1 MESKT
6 PESGFDELMRL
17 HQQTTRMEQDIT
29 DREQQNAEQRQ
40 KVLGA
45 LQGLKGISISVAL
58 EQLKPVATPEIIEE
72 VQSLTQKQGTGD
84 LRRLIT
90 DLVDDLERCVTR
102 VSASNPNIE
111 IEPIERS
118 VRTLAILIGL
128 FFSLQ

>member
-1 MESKT
+1 MESKS

-17 HQQTTRMEQDIT
+17 HQQTTQMGQDIT

-40 KVLGA
+40 KVQGA
-45 LQGLKGISISVAL
+45 LQGLKDISISVAL
-58 EQLKPVATPEIIEE
+58 EQLKPIATPEIIEE

-90 DLVDDLERCVTR
+90 DLVDDLERCVSR
-102 VSASNPNIE
+102 VSASNQDIA
-111 IEPIERS
+111 PIERS
-118 VRTLAILIGL
+118 IRTLAILIGL